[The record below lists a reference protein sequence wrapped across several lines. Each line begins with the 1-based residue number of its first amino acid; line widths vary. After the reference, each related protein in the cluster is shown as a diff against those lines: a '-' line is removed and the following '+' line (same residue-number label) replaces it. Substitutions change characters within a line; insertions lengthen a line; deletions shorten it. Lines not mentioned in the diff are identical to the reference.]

1 MITYFKGVNNMYIS
15 DATYEALN
23 NFLTKNFQMNSF
35 CDNIA
40 YNLGYRKMA
49 STEPLF
55 HEKFAHAFPQLAD
68 TISDL
73 MLRLE
78 ARPVRG
84 NLNSNI
90 IEYQSNVD
98 MFTDLKREVDAYRL
112 DIFRVI
118 DVADINNDIEVK
130 VEMENFSA
138 TFLPYVDQVNLWHKK
153 ALEYG
158 DAVEKFDHDFPAFT
172 KL

>member
-1 MITYFKGVNNMYIS
+1 MYIS

-23 NFLTKNFQMNSF
+23 NFLTRNFQMNSF

-40 YNLGYRKMA
+40 YNIGYRKMIC
-49 STEPLF
+49 TEPLF
-55 HEKFAHAFPQLAD
+55 HEKFAHAFPGFAD
-68 TISDL
+68 IISEL

-84 NLNSNI
+84 NLNANI

-98 MFTDLKREVDAYRL
+98 MFADLKREVDQYRM

-118 DVADINNDIEVK
+118 DVADLNNDIEAK
-130 VEMENFSA
+130 VEMENFSSN
-138 TFLPYVDQVNLWHKK
+138 FLRYLDQVNLWYKK
-153 ALEYG
+153 AQEYG
-158 DAVEKFDHDFPAFT
+158 DAVEKFDHDFPSFT
-172 KL
+172 IL